1 MTMQTRGVVAYLL
14 LAFGLAWPT
23 IFVARLLLGL
33 SLENSLVQIPIAFSP
48 AFAAVIVRR
57 WITKEGFA
65 DAGNTPH
72 LRSGWAYYLVAWLF
86 PLIAV
91 GVVIGLAT
99 VLGISRPDLSQL
111 GTLFIG
117 VQLPGWAGLVLLM
130 GVPILMMPLFWGEE
144 FGWRGYLQVRLLS
157 HNPLKAAIATGF
169 IWAVW
174 HYPRYFLGYSEYANP
189 FVGLVTATV
198 FAILL
203 AIILAWLRL
212 STRSVWSS
220 SLAHAGTNMV
230 LATLSTTLLLGGAKI
245 DWAVNDLVQ
254 SVPLAAI
261 CAWII
266 LSRQLRADMVPD
278 QRSAPTN
285 RASAPPSPAQRPAT
299 HASWASLGPAL

>member
-1 MTMQTRGVVAYLL
+1 MTMKTRGVLAYLL
-14 LAFGLAWPT
+14 LAFGLAWST

-48 AFAAVIVRR
+48 AIAAVIVRR
-57 WITKEGFA
+57 WITREGFG
-65 DAGNTPH
+65 DAGLALH
-72 LRSGWAYYLVAWLF
+72 LRSGWVYYLAAWLF

-91 GVVIGLAT
+91 GMVIWLAT
-99 VLGISRPDLSQL
+99 VLGISHPDLSQL
-111 GTLFIG
+111 GTLFPG
-117 VQLPGWAGLVLLM
+117 VQLPGWVGLLLLM

-157 HNPLKAAIATGF
+157 HSPLKAAIATGF

-174 HYPRYFLGYSEYANP
+174 HYPLYFLGYSDYANA
-189 FVGLVTATV
+189 FIGLITATI

-212 STRSVWSS
+212 RTRSVWSS

-230 LATLSTTLLLGGAKI
+230 LATLSTALLVGGAKI
-245 DWAVNDLVQ
+245 DWAVNDLLQ

-266 LSRQLRADMVPD
+266 LSGQLGADRVPD
-278 QRSAPTN
+278 QRSASTKREP
-285 RASAPPSPAQRPAT
+285 APPSPPQRRARP
-299 HASWASLGPAL
+299 G

>member
-1 MTMQTRGVVAYLL
+1 MKMKTRGVLAYLL
-14 LAFGLAWPT
+14 LAFGLAWST

-48 AFAAVIVRR
+48 AIAAVIVRR
-57 WITKEGFA
+57 WITREGFG
-65 DAGNTPH
+65 DAGLALH
-72 LRSGWAYYLVAWLF
+72 LRSGWVYYLAAWLF

-91 GVVIGLAT
+91 GMVIGLAT

-111 GTLFIG
+111 GTLFPG
-117 VQLPGWAGLVLLM
+117 VQLPGWVGLLLLM
-130 GVPILMMPLFWGEE
+130 GVPVLMMPLFWGEE

-157 HNPLKAAIATGF
+157 HSPLKAAIATGF

-174 HYPRYFLGYSEYANP
+174 HYPLYFLGYAEYANP
-189 FVGLVTATV
+189 FIGLITATI

-212 STRSVWSS
+212 RTRSVWSS

-230 LATLSTTLLLGGAKI
+230 LATLSTALLVGGAKI
-245 DWAVNDLVQ
+245 DWAVNDLLQ

-266 LSRQLRADMVPD
+266 LSGQLAADRVPD
-278 QRSAPTN
+278 QRSASTKREP
-285 RASAPPSPAQRPAT
+285 APPSPPQRRVRP
-299 HASWASLGPAL
+299 G

>member
-1 MTMQTRGVVAYLL
+1 MTMKTRGVLAYLL
-14 LAFGLAWPT
+14 LAFGLAWST

-48 AFAAVIVRR
+48 AIAAVIVRG
-57 WITKEGFA
+57 WITKEGFG
-65 DAGNTPH
+65 DAGLVPN
-72 LRSGWAYYLVAWLF
+72 LRRAWPYYLVAWLL
-86 PLIAV
+86 PLIAA
-91 GVVIGLAT
+91 GVVVGLAT
-99 VLGISRPDLSQL
+99 VLGIARPELSRL
-111 GTLFIG
+111 GTLFPG
-117 VQLPGWAGLVLLM
+117 LQLPGWAGLVLLM
-130 GVPILMMPLFWGEE
+130 GVPILLMPLFWGEE

-157 HNPLKAAIATGF
+157 HSPLKAAIATGF

-174 HYPRYFLGYSEYANP
+174 HYPLYFLGYSEYANP

-212 STRSVWSS
+212 RTRSVWSS

-230 LATLSTTLLLGGAKI
+230 LATLSTALLAGGAKI
-245 DWAVNDLVQ
+245 DWAVDDLLQ

-266 LSRQLRADMVPD
+266 LSGQLSADRVPD
-278 QRSAPTN
+278 QRSASAS
-285 RASAPPSPAQRPAT
+285 RQSAPPSLAQRPA
-299 HASWASLGPAL
+299 SPR

>member
-1 MTMQTRGVVAYLL
+1 MTMKTKGVLAYLL
-14 LAFGLAWPT
+14 LAFGLAWST

-48 AFAAVIVRR
+48 AIAAAVVRR
-57 WITKEGFA
+57 WITKEGFG
-65 DAGNTPH
+65 DAGLTLH

-111 GTLFIG
+111 GTLFPGMHLPG
-117 VQLPGWAGLVLLM
+117 VQLPSWTGLPLLM
-130 GVPILMMPLFWGEE
+130 GVPILTMPLFWGEE
-144 FGWRGYLQVRLLS
+144 FGWRGYLQIRLLS
-157 HNPLKAAIATGF
+157 HSPLKAATATGF

-174 HYPRYFLGYSEYANP
+174 HYPLYFLGYSEYANP
-189 FVGLVTATV
+189 FIGLITATV

-212 STRSVWSS
+212 RTRSVWSS
-220 SLAHAGTNMV
+220 SLAHAGTNTV
-230 LATLSTTLLLGGAKI
+230 LATLSTALLVEGAKI
-245 DWAVNDLVQ
+245 DWAVNDLLQ

-261 CAWII
+261 CAWIV
-266 LSRQLRADMVPD
+266 LSGRLRAERVPD
-278 QRSAPTN
+278 QSSTSMNRDESARQSLARRSA
-285 RASAPPSPAQRPAT
+285 ASR
-299 HASWASLGPAL
+299 

>member
-1 MTMQTRGVVAYLL
+1 L
-14 LAFGLAWPT
+14 
-23 IFVARLLLGL
+23 
-33 SLENSLVQIPIAFSP
+33 QI
-48 AFAAVIVRR
+48 
-57 WITKEGFA
+57 
-65 DAGNTPH
+65 
-72 LRSGWAYYLVAWLF
+72 
-86 PLIAV
+86 
-91 GVVIGLAT
+91 
-99 VLGISRPDLSQL
+99 
-111 GTLFIG
+111 
-117 VQLPGWAGLVLLM
+117 
-130 GVPILMMPLFWGEE
+130 
-144 FGWRGYLQVRLLS
+144 RLLS
-157 HNPLKAAIATGF
+157 HSPLKAAIATGF

-174 HYPRYFLGYSEYANP
+174 HYPLYFLGYSEYANP
-189 FVGLVTATV
+189 FIGLVTSTV

-266 LSRQLRADMVPD
+266 LSGQLRADMVPD

-299 HASWASLGPAL
+299 PR

>member
-1 MTMQTRGVVAYLL
+1 MTMKTRGVLAYLL
-14 LAFGLAWPT
+14 LAFGLAWSM

-48 AFAAVIVRR
+48 AIAAVIVRR
-57 WITKEGFA
+57 WITKEGFG
-65 DAGNTPH
+65 DAGLALH

-99 VLGISRPDLSQL
+99 MLGISRPDLSQL
-111 GTLFIG
+111 GTFFPG
-117 VQLPGWAGLVLLM
+117 VQLPGWASLLLLM

-144 FGWRGYLQVRLLS
+144 FGWRGYLQIRLLS
-157 HNPLKAAIATGF
+157 HSPLKAAIATGF

-174 HYPRYFLGYSEYANP
+174 HYPLYFLGYSEYANP
-189 FVGLVTATV
+189 FIGLVTSTV

-230 LATLSTTLLLGGAKI
+230 LATLSTALLVGGAKI
-245 DWAVNDLVQ
+245 DWAVNDLLQ
-254 SVPLAAI
+254 SVPLAVI

-266 LSRQLRADMVPD
+266 LSGQLRADMVPD

-299 HASWASLGPAL
+299 PR

>member
-1 MTMQTRGVVAYLL
+1 MTIKTKGVLAYLF

-23 IFVARLLLGL
+23 IFVARLVLGL

-48 AFAAVIVRR
+48 AIAAVIVRR
-57 WITKEGFA
+57 WITKERFG
-65 DAGNTPH
+65 DAGLALH

-91 GVVIGLAT
+91 GVAIGLAT
-99 VLGISRPDLSQL
+99 VLGIARPELFRL
-111 GTLFIG
+111 GTLFPD

-130 GVPILMMPLFWGEE
+130 GVPILLMPLFWGEE

-157 HNPLKAAIATGF
+157 HSPLKAAIATGF

-174 HYPRYFLGYSEYANP
+174 HYPLYFLGYSEYANP

-212 STRSVWSS
+212 RTRSVWSS

-230 LATLSTTLLLGGAKI
+230 LATLSTALLAGGAKI
-245 DWAVNDLVQ
+245 DWAVDDLLQ

-266 LSRQLRADMVPD
+266 FSGQLSADRVPD
-278 QRSAPTN
+278 QRSASAS
-285 RASAPPSPAQRPAT
+285 RQSAPPSLAQRPA
-299 HASWASLGPAL
+299 SPR